1 MTRRDQETESKPE
14 DRSESVTETTSHT
27 HHQQQGGGHDTQSS
41 CHHKG
46 HDEDVHACHD
56 HGHHGH
62 HNRPEIDPS
71 TVPEGTQ
78 WTCPMHPEVI
88 QDGPG
93 SCPKC
98 GMALEPMTVTA
109 EEGPNPEYIDM
120 RRRFIIAVALA
131 LPVFALAMGRDM
143 LGFED
148 LLGARA
154 SLWIE
159 GVLATP
165 VVLWCGWP
173 FFVRGWQSLLTRNLN
188 MFTLIGLGTGAAYL
202 FSVVAL
208 LAPGIFPTT
217 FRAPD
222 GTVPVYFEAA
232 AVITALV
239 LLGQVLE
246 LGARAR
252 TGQALK
258 ALMGLAPK
266 TAIRIKD
273 DGEDEEVSVDAV
285 QVGDTLRIRPGE
297 KVPVDGE
304 VVSGRSSIDESM
316 ITGEPVP
323 VEKSVGDTVIGG
335 TLNGAGGVQ
344 MMATQVGSDTM
355 LSHIVQMVVAAQRS
369 RAPIQ
374 RLADKVSG
382 YFVPAVVL
390 VAVIAFAAW
399 AIWGPSPAM
408 ASGLVAAVSV
418 LIVACPCALGL
429 ATPISIM
436 VGTGRGARA
445 GVLVK
450 DAATLE
456 HFEKVDTLVVDKTG
470 TLTEGHPS
478 VSEIVPAQDFEHT
491 EILKLATSLE
501 RGSEHP
507 LAAAILRA
515 ASDKGLAADVAE
527 NLEYP
532 TGKGI
537 LGRVGEQSLAFGNPA
552 LMADMGVDVGPLS
565 EDADRLR
572 DTGATVMYLA
582 RDGVLM
588 GLIAA
593 ADAIKPTTRSALDAL
608 RSDGITI
615 VMVTGDSART
625 AGAVARELGIDR
637 VEAEI
642 LPIDKGGIVKQLQ
655 SEGRVVAMAGDGIN
669 DAPALARADVGIA
682 MGSGTDVAME
692 SAGIT
697 LMRGDLTGLVRA
709 RALSRAVMRNIR
721 QNLFFAFIYN
731 SVGVPVAA
739 GILYPFFGILLSPMI
754 AAAAMSLSSV
764 SVIGNALRLNAL
776 DLD

>member
-14 DRSESVTETTSHT
+14 DRSGYVTDTTSHAHHT
-27 HHQQQGGGHDTQSS
+27 HDEAGHDTQSS
-41 CHHKG
+41 DHHKG
-46 HDEDVHACHD
+46 QDESTHACCHHD
-56 HGHHGH
+56 HDRHHD
-62 HNRPEIDPS
+62 RPAIDPS
-71 TVPEGTQ
+71 TVPAGTQ
-78 WTCPMHPEVI
+78 WTCPMHPEIV

-98 GMALEPMTVTA
+98 GMGLEPMTVTA
-109 EEGPNPEYIDM
+109 DEGPNPEYIDM

-131 LPVFALAMGRDM
+131 LPVFVLAMGRDM
-143 LGFED
+143 LGFEN
-148 LLGARA
+148 LLGARL

-208 LAPGIFPTT
+208 LAPGIFPAT
-217 FRAPD
+217 FRASD

-252 TGQALK
+252 TGHALK

-266 TAIRIKD
+266 TAIRVKE
-273 DGEDEEVSVDAV
+273 DGEDEEVSVEAV
-285 QVGDTLRIRPGE
+285 KVGDILRIRPGE

-316 ITGEPVP
+316 ISGEPVP
-323 VEKSVGDTVIGG
+323 VEKSVGDAVIGG
-335 TLNGAGGVQ
+335 TLNGAGGIQ
-344 MMATQVGSDTM
+344 MKATQVGADTM
-355 LSHIVQMVVAAQRS
+355 LSHIVQMVAAAQRS

-390 VAVIAFAAW
+390 VAAIAFFSW
-399 AIWGPSPAM
+399 AVWGPSPAM

-470 TLTEGHPS
+470 TLTEGRPS
-478 VSEIVPAQDFEHT
+478 VSEVIPSEGFEKN
-491 EILKLATSLE
+491 EILKLAASLE

-507 LAAAILRA
+507 LAAAILKA
-515 ASDKGLAADVAE
+515 AGDKGITTDLAE

-537 LGRVGEQSLAFGNPA
+537 LGRVGAQSFAFGNPA
-552 LMADMGVDVGPLS
+552 LMTDMGVDASPLS

-582 RDGVLM
+582 QDGVLM

-593 ADAIKPTTRSALDAL
+593 ADAIKATTKPALEAL
-608 RSDGITI
+608 KADGITV

-625 AGAVARELGIDR
+625 AGAVARDLGIDR

-642 LPIDKGGIVKQLQ
+642 LPIDKGRIVKELQ
-655 SEGRVVAMAGDGIN
+655 SEGRIVAMAGDGIN

-682 MGSGTDVAME
+682 MGSGTDVALE

-709 RALSRAVMRNIR
+709 RTLSRAVMRNIR

-739 GILYPFFGILLSPMI
+739 GILYPVFGILLSPMI

-764 SVIGNALRLNAL
+764 SVIGNALRLGAL

>member
-1 MTRRDQETESKPE
+1 MADS
-14 DRSESVTETTSHT
+14 TSHT
-27 HHQQQGGGHDTQSS
+27 HHEHHGGAHDNHSS
-41 CHHKG
+41 CHGKS
-46 HDEDVHACHD
+46 HDEGSDSC
-56 HGHHGH
+56 HHGH
-62 HNRPEIDPS
+62 HDRPKVDPS
-71 TVPEGTQ
+71 TVAAGTK
-78 WTCPMHPEVI
+78 WTCPMHPDIVR
-88 QDGPG
+88 DGPG
-93 SCPKC
+93 TCPKC
-98 GMALEPMTVTA
+98 GMGLEPMGVPA
-109 EEGPNPEYIDM
+109 EDEGPNPEYIDM
-120 RRRFIIAVALA
+120 RRRFIVAVVLA
-131 LPVFALAMGRDM
+131 LPVFILAMGRDM
-143 LGFED
+143 FGLEAALGP
-148 LLGARA
+148 RV

-165 VVLWCGWP
+165 VVLWCGFP
-173 FFVRGWQSLLTRNLN
+173 FFVRAVQSIQSRNLN
-188 MFTLIGLGTGAAYL
+188 MFTLIGIGTGAAYL

-208 LAPGIFPTT
+208 LAPDVFPAT
-217 FRAPD
+217 FRNPD

-252 TGQALK
+252 TGSALK

-266 TAIRIKD
+266 TALRVTEQ
-273 DGEDEEVSVDAV
+273 GEDEEVAIETVA
-285 QVGDTLRIRPGE
+285 VGDVLRIRPGE

-304 VVSGRSSIDESM
+304 VTKGRSSIDESM
-316 ITGEPVP
+316 VTGEPVP
-323 VEKSVGDTVIGG
+323 VEKTVDDRVIGG
-335 TLNGAGGVQ
+335 TLNGTGGIEIK
-344 MMATQVGSDTM
+344 ATQVGADTM
-355 LSHIVQMVVAAQRS
+355 LSQIVHMVAEAQRS

-374 RLADKVSG
+374 SLADKVSG

-390 VAVIAFAAW
+390 VAVIAFGSW
-399 AIWGPSPAM
+399 AIWGPAPAM

-436 VGTGRGARA
+436 VGTGRGAHD
-445 GVLVK
+445 GVLVRN
-450 DAATLE
+450 AATLE

-470 TLTEGHPS
+470 TLTEGRPS
-478 VSEIVPAQDFEHT
+478 VSDIVAMDGIEQTD
-491 EILKLATSLE
+491 ILKLAASLE

-507 LAAAILRA
+507 LAAAIMRA
-515 ASDKGLAADVAE
+515 ASEKGLSPGVAE
-527 NLEYP
+527 NLDYP

-537 LGRVGEQSLAFGNPA
+537 LGKVENQSLAFGNAA
-552 LMADMGVDVGPLS
+552 LMKDVNVDVAPLAD
-565 EDADRLR
+565 DADRLR
-572 DTGATVMYLA
+572 DGGATVMFLA
-582 RDGVLM
+582 KDGRLA
-588 GLIAA
+588 GLVAA
-593 ADAIKPTTRSALDAL
+593 ADAIKPTTADAL
-608 RSDGITI
+608 KALKSDGLTI

-625 AGAVARELGIDR
+625 AKAVADKLGIDR

-642 LPIDKGGIVKQLQ
+642 LPIDKGRIIKELQ
-655 SEGRVVAMAGDGIN
+655 AEGRVVAMAGDGIN

-739 GILYPFFGILLSPMI
+739 GILYPVFGVLLSPMI
-754 AAAAMSLSSV
+754 AAAAMSMSSV
-764 SVIGNALRLNAL
+764 SVIGNALRLNKVSL
-776 DLD
+776 D